1 MNESQFIRE
10 RPDVVVYSDSEM
22 FYLRDDDW
30 DSVTGLNQA
39 EAAKLF
45 DALGDWLNGLS

>member
-1 MNESQFIRE
+1 MNEPLLVRE
-10 RPDVVVYSDSEM
+10 RPDVTVYYDNEM

-30 DSVTGLNQA
+30 DSVTAFDQV

-45 DALGDWLNGLS
+45 DALGDWLNGL